1 MTEENPASGNSTIVR
16 LREALPR
23 DRPRSTHWLVR
34 RCPWLGTRL
43 LAELCLA
50 PRARLP
56 ALGELPGVTHRE
68 LRVGKRRVRLHLI
81 GEGPRVV
88 LAHGWQGAAS
98 QMVSLAHALV
108 AAGFSVVLFDMPAH
122 GEASGWSTSGVEFA
136 RVLEHVGAEL
146 GPLHAI
152 VGHSLG
158 GTAALLASAR
168 GLPSAGV
175 VALAPL
181 PSFDFAL
188 RGYARAYGLPPRAK
202 ELLARR
208 LEQRTGI
215 KRNEMDLAL
224 LRPPAPAL
232 LVHDLLDRIVPPR
245 HSRRLRDAWPG
256 ARLFETL
263 GLGHNRGLQT
273 EHVAQAIVAFLLS
286 LPGAS

>member
-1 MTEENPASGNSTIVR
+1 MTEENPASQNRTIVR

-23 DRPRSTHWLVR
+23 AKPRGTHWLVR

-50 PRARLP
+50 PRVRLP
-56 ALGELPGVTHRE
+56 ALEQLPGVTHRE
-68 LRVGKRRVRLHLI
+68 LRAGKRRVRLHLV

-88 LAHGWQGAAS
+88 LVHGWQGAAS
-98 QMVSLAHALV
+98 QMVSLAHSV
-108 AAGFSVVLFDMPAH
+108 MAAGFSVALFDMPAH
-122 GEASGWSTSGVEFA
+122 GESSGWSTSGIEFA
-136 RVLEHVGAEL
+136 RVLERIGAEL

-152 VGHSLG
+152 VGHGLG

-181 PSFDFAL
+181 PSFEFAL
-188 RGYARAYGLPPRAK
+188 RNYARAYGLPPRAK
-202 ELLARR
+202 ALLARR
-208 LEQRTGI
+208 LEARTGI
-215 KRNEMDLAL
+215 KRTEMDLAL
-224 LRPPAPAL
+224 LPPPAPAL

-245 HSRRLRDAWPG
+245 HSRRLREAWPG

-263 GLGHNRGLQT
+263 GLGHDRGLQT
-273 EHVAQAIVAFLLS
+273 EHVAQAIVAFLLT
-286 LPGAS
+286 LPGVS